1 MNQIDVSWKKHSIE
15 ELDIPMKTIR
25 FLELRGICNMYELL
39 QQTQDDFMKM
49 SIMTSSG
56 IRRFLGRKELHIL
69 LEAMD
74 DFQKLHS
81 QPKTK

>member
-1 MNQIDVSWKKHSIE
+1 MNLIDVSWKNHSIE

-25 FLELRGICNMYELL
+25 FLEQRGIHTMYELL
-39 QQTQDDFMKM
+39 QQTQDDFMQM

-74 DFQKLHS
+74 DFKRLQS
-81 QPKTK
+81 QIENK